1 MEFLVKTDDQTV
13 NEYIYE
19 LQDDCFRLHMFSK
32 ELVLEVFTEKQRES
46 LFEFLMDYSEEPQ
59 YQILRLL
66 GFYHE
71 VNPQRQE
78 AVLLKIYA
86 LIDEAKEYSKNILI
100 QSPDERRIRASAEWM
115 YLDGDSV
122 SDIVDEMISTGLFEQ
137 YTDDT
142 NKVSL
147 KDGHIQR
154 IGEYVKAFPNFDKL
168 DEIDKEG
175 EDFRHNFLDLEK
187 VKHLDSK
194 TDEMDT
200 QVRSILVKHS
210 DDSGAN

>member
-1 MEFLVKTDDQTV
+1 MEFLVKTDNQTV

-19 LQDDCFRLHMFSK
+19 LQDDCFRLHMYSK
-32 ELVLEVFTEKQRES
+32 ELVLEVFSEKQRES

-66 GFYHE
+66 GFYQE
-71 VNPQRQE
+71 INPQRQE
-78 AVLLKIYA
+78 VVLLKIYA

-100 QSPDERRIRASAEWM
+100 QSPEDRRIRASAEWM
-115 YLDGDSV
+115 YLDGESV
-122 SDIVDEMISTGLFEQ
+122 SDIVDEMINTGLLEE
-137 YTDDT
+137 YIDDAK
-142 NKVSL
+142 KVSL
-147 KDGHIQR
+147 KDVHIKR
-154 IGEYVKAFPNFDKL
+154 IGEYVKTFPNFDKL
-168 DEIDKEG
+168 DELDNEG

-194 TDEMDT
+194 SDEMDT

-210 DDSGAN
+210 DDSGAS

>member
-32 ELVLEVFTEKQRES
+32 ELVLEIFTEKQRES
-46 LFEFLMDYSEEPQ
+46 LFEFLMDYSDEPQ

-78 AVLLKIYA
+78 AVLLKIFA
-86 LIDEAKEYSKNILI
+86 LIDEARGYSKNILT
-100 QSPDERRIRASAEWM
+100 QSPEDRRIRASAEWM

-122 SDIVDEMISTGLFEQ
+122 SDIVNEMISTGLLEE
-137 YTDDT
+137 YIDDIQ
-142 NKVSL
+142 NVSL
-147 KDGHIQR
+147 KEAHIKR
-154 IGEYVKAFPNFDKL
+154 INEYVKGFPNFEKL
-168 DEIDKEG
+168 NEIDKQDES
-175 EDFRHNFLDLEK
+175 FRHNFLDLEK